1 MSIYNARD
9 MAITRASFEKIPI
22 ILVTSIPSLE
32 TYKNIVEKKYKKVEL
47 KSRYNNYPLPKIEII
62 ELDYKKKFNY
72 ISDKI
77 IKITKNFLDKNQQI
91 LFFR

>member
-1 MSIYNARD
+1 MDEEHDQSYKQEDVSIYNARD

-62 ELDYKKKFNY
+62 ELDYKKNL
-72 ISDKI
+72 I
-77 IKITKNFLDKNQQI
+77 IYQTK
-91 LFFR
+91 